1 MLLYDFKLFDKEK
14 IKTET
19 GIHYEPQCY
28 ITEYAW
34 KRIRVHMGN
43 KFNYFGVSYTKLLYG
58 FRNLEYKRMDHF
70 SNVFEIVGSVVII
83 KQTKILKNI
92 EKEKG

>member
-43 KFNYFGVSYTKLLYG
+43 KFNSLVLVTQSYCMASETLNINAWTTFLMFLKLLAV
-58 FRNLEYKRMDHF
+58 L
-70 SNVFEIVGSVVII
+70 
-83 KQTKILKNI
+83 L
-92 EKEKG
+92 